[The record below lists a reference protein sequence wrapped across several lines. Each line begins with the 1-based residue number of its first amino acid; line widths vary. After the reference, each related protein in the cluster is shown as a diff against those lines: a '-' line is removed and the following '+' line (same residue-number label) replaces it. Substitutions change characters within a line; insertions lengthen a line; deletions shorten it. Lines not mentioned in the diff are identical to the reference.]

1 MSKFKTFFLD
11 AIKSLK
17 RNRTISL
24 ASVATVAATLFIFGV
39 FLLVAMTINSSVAS
53 VESKVEIKAYLTE
66 AATEEEKSAVLAT
79 IEAVEGVKEVRYE
92 SKEEAFTNFKE
103 QLGDNNAILAGYS
116 EVNNPMPNSYVVSL
130 NTPEAAGPVE
140 DAVMGLSGVEQ
151 VGNERSTVE
160 MIISIAK
167 TIRTV
172 GVIIFVILI
181 VVSLFL
187 IGNTI
192 KLTVFS
198 RRREIGIMKFV
209 GATDWFIRWP
219 FLIEG
224 VIMGLAGA
232 IIAVGVLYAS
242 YNYAYAEVTKSFFYA
257 GLTSPQY
264 VLGTMS
270 WQFILAGIAIGAT
283 GSYMALRRFL
293 DV

>member
-66 AATEEEKSAVLAT
+66 AATEEEKSAVLST

-92 SKEEAFTNFKE
+92 SKEEAFANFKN
-103 QLGDNNAILAGYS
+103 QLGDNNAILAGYT

-232 IIAVGVLYAS
+232 VIAVGVLYAS

-264 VLGTMS
+264 VLATMS
-270 WQFILAGIAIGAT
+270 WQFILAGIGIGAL
-283 GSYMALRRFL
+283 GSFMALRRFL

>member
-39 FLLVAMTINSSVAS
+39 FLLVAMTINSSVAT

-66 AATEEEKSAVLAT
+66 AATEEEKSAVLTT
-79 IEAVEGVKEVRYE
+79 IEAVDGVKEVRYE
-92 SKEEAFTNFKE
+92 SKEEAFANFKN
-103 QLGDNNAILAGYS
+103 QLGDNNAILAGYT

-232 IIAVGVLYAS
+232 VIAVGVLYAS

-264 VLGTMS
+264 VLATMS
-270 WQFILAGIAIGAT
+270 WQFILAGIGIGAT
-283 GSYMALRRFL
+283 GSFMALRRFL

>member
-1 MSKFKTFFLD
+1 MSKFKMFFLD

-66 AATEEEKSAVLAT
+66 AATEEEKTAVLST

-92 SKEEAFTNFKE
+92 SKEEAFANFKN
-103 QLGDNNAILAGYS
+103 QLGDNNAILAGYT

-232 IIAVGVLYAS
+232 VIAVGVLYAS

-264 VLGTMS
+264 VLSTMS

-283 GSYMALRRFL
+283 GSFMALRRFL

>member
-66 AATEEEKSAVLAT
+66 AATEEEKSAVLST

-92 SKEEAFTNFKE
+92 SKEEAFANFKN
-103 QLGDNNAILAGYS
+103 QLGDNNAILAGYT

-232 IIAVGVLYAS
+232 VIAVGVLYAS

-264 VLGTMS
+264 VLSTMS
-270 WQFILAGIAIGAT
+270 WQFILAGIGIGAA
-283 GSYMALRRFL
+283 GSFMALRRFL